1 MKLRGKISPG
11 LIVPGTDSEL
21 ASFDAGNDLTNRLDI
36 VKWEPSTPGEH
47 SGVVRGPFP
56 ASLARKTNA
65 GRVQNFSPAVFD
77 DPRAAGP
84 WTATEK
90 VDGTPITHIRD
101 NCVDPVVVRLVALE
115 HDGDRYVEVS
125 DNHQWPRH
133 PNMRNP
139 PIDDTCQSLHR
150 YCENPVCRRTT
161 RCHRVPKRTA
171 SYIAEEL
178 PTRCHL
184 TTTSATSTF

>member
-1 MKLRGKISPG
+1 MRILARLSTPTRSSRSTVANVKLRGKISPG

-90 VDGTPITHIRD
+90 GRWHTDHP
-101 NCVDPVVVRLVALE
+101 
-115 HDGDRYVEVS
+115 Y
-125 DNHQWPRH
+125 PR
-133 PNMRNP
+133 
-139 PIDDTCQSLHR
+139 QL
-150 YCENPVCRRTT
+150 RRSSRRPSGRSRT
-161 RCHRVPKRTA
+161 RR
-171 SYIAEEL
+171 
-178 PTRCHL
+178 
-184 TTTSATSTF
+184 